1 MRKLLTLGVI
11 VLASPIIAASALLLW
26 VALTLEPV
34 AAPLEDDTDASVA
47 E

>member
-11 VLASPIIAASALLLW
+11 VLASPVLIVGALYAVMLCDRSTIALW
-26 VALTLEPV
+26 S
-34 AAPLEDDTDASVA
+34 ED